1 MRLRPFRQA
10 LPWALLALAP
20 ACQEQE
26 KGHAPQ
32 VQLVTTTCAGGAPLE
47 NASRLLWRI
56 TGEGID
62 PPLEHVTLVD
72 LRPEDV
78 PAVPPGRA
86 RVLEVRAYTGEPFA
100 LGQVVSVG
108 RSAPFEMPAEGG
120 PSEPVRVVL
129 RRVETWVPVEDA
141 QRPGECLQLTEP
153 RAAHTATLLKD
164 GRVLLA
170 GGFRMDGAGNA
181 EPLSSFEVLD
191 PGARTLTHLPSQ
203 DEGLTRRAFHTATL
217 TPEGEVVLAGGEVSI
232 AGVTVPLRTAA
243 VWDPD
248 ALGLYG
254 FELAWARSRHGAA
267 SDSAG
272 RILLAGGV
280 GEGSVPVPE
289 LEGLEPQ
296 ALRTFSVP
304 LLLPRV
310 GASVTALP
318 DGQRVAVIGGSDG
331 QELAAEVLTFTY
343 DGATF
348 APSSSGVK
356 LRYPRR
362 NAAVAPFGGQRLL
375 VVGGFGS
382 PADPVFT
389 GDALPVSEVID
400 WGSPAPRVSDGP
412 SLVARGDACAESLP
426 GGRVFVAGGRRQEP
440 MNFRLVSSA
449 LVEQVIPTVSETS
462 AVLGQE
468 PLVSALYLHTC
479 TVLPDG
485 AVLVTGGLDDSQG
498 DPRVSQG
505 AYVFVPLPR
514 D

>member
-1 MRLRPFRQA
+1 MPPRPFRQA

-26 KGHAPQ
+26 EGHAPP
-32 VQLVTTTCAGGAPLE
+32 VQLVTTTCAGVAPLE
-47 NASRLLWRI
+47 NASRLLLRI
-56 TGEGID
+56 TGEGIETPID
-62 PPLEHVTLVD
+62 HVTFVD

-78 PAVPPGRA
+78 PSVPPGRA

-100 LGQVVSVG
+100 SGQVVSVG
-108 RSAPFEMPAEGG
+108 RSAPFDMPEEGE
-120 PSEPVRVVL
+120 PAEPVRVVL

-170 GGFRMDGAGNA
+170 GGYRRDGAGNP
-181 EPLSSFEVLD
+181 ETLSSFEVLD
-191 PGARTLTHLPSQ
+191 PVARTLTYLPSQ

-217 TPEGEVVLAGGEVSI
+217 MPEGDVVLAGGEVST
-232 AGVTVPLRTAA
+232 AGTPSILRTVA

-267 SDSAG
+267 RDSAG

-280 GEGSVPVPE
+280 GEGGVPVPE
-289 LEGLEPQ
+289 PEGVEPQ
-296 ALRTFSVP
+296 VLRTFPVP
-304 LLLPRV
+304 VMLPRL

-318 DGQRVAVIGGSDG
+318 DGQGVAVLGGVVD
-331 QELAAEVLTFTY
+331 QELAAEVVTFTY
-343 DGATF
+343 GGDTF
-348 APSSSGVK
+348 APSTTGAR

-362 NAAVAPFGGQRLL
+362 NAAVAAYGGQRLL
-375 VVGGFGS
+375 VVGGYGS
-382 PADPVFT
+382 PGDPELT
-389 GDALPVSEVID
+389 GDAEPVSEVID
-400 WGSPAPRVSDGP
+400 WSTPAPRISDGP
-412 SLVARGDACAESLP
+412 SLVARGDLCAESLSE
-426 GGRVFVAGGRRQEP
+426 GRVFVVGGRRQEP
-440 MNFRLVSSA
+440 VNFRLASSS

-468 PLVSALYLHTC
+468 PLPSALYLHTC
-479 TVLPDG
+479 TALPDG
-485 AVLVTGGLDDSQG
+485 SVLVTGGLDDSLGEPQ
-498 DPRVSQG
+498 VNSG
-505 AYVFVPLPR
+505 AYLFVPLPR